1 MPQTTRRTKYFENTG
16 KSMSFVIKHCDA
28 LDEYNEIWDFIKE
41 ILSIK
46 FHSMTVHDE
55 KFIKAE
61 VRENNSSS
69 SIQLLL
75 SLAV

>member
-1 MPQTTRRTKYFENTG
+1 
-16 KSMSFVIKHCDA
+16 MSFVIKHDDA

-55 KFIKAE
+55 KYIKAE

-75 SLAV
+75 SLAVQVKIEYCVIVVARIKT

>member
-1 MPQTTRRTKYFENTG
+1 
-16 KSMSFVIKHCDA
+16 MSFVIKHDDA

-55 KFIKAE
+55 KYIKAE